1 MLDLETA
8 SVADLKL
15 GKWEG
20 AETAI
25 AVEAEC
31 IFQIGASGVG
41 GTAFVVGDGNF
52 FPRIDVTDC
61 VDGFALYIAV
71 PTIVSI

>member
-20 AETAI
+20 AETAV
-25 AVEAEC
+25 AVEAER

-41 GTAFVVGDGNF
+41 GTTFIIGDSNF
-52 FPRIDVTDC
+52 FPRINVTDY
-61 VDGFALYIAV
+61 VDSFALYIAV
-71 PTIVSI
+71 PTIMSI

>member
-20 AETAI
+20 AETAT
-25 AVEAEC
+25 AVEPEC
-31 IFQIGASGVG
+31 IFQIGTSGVR
-41 GTAFVVGDGNF
+41 GTAFIVGDGNF
-52 FPRIDVTDC
+52 FP
-61 VDGFALYIAV
+61 ALM
-71 PTIVSI
+71 